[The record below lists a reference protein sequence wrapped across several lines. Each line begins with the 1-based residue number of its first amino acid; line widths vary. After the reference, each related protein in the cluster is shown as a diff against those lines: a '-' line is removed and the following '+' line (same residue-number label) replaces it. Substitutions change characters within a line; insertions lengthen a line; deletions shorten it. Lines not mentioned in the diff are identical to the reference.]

1 MNKYVKIFH
10 STLELDEIETRY
22 YMVFTEVCL
31 LTNRVL
37 RTYSI
42 RLGNWVSEN
51 PDPNYEY
58 YQPIYN

>member
-22 YMVFTEVCL
+22 YLILTETCL

-37 RTYSI
+37 QTYCAA
-42 RLGNWVSEN
+42 LPQWVAKN
-51 PDPNYEY
+51 DDPDYEF
-58 YQPIYN
+58 YQMIFN